1 MTKLSVDR
9 LFGASFTIHLTWI
22 FSRSLRLFFMAG
34 NLWTLVIF
42 LHHCTFTIQWI
53 QRERAQSLF
62 SRFIFILYLMSFFIH
77 LRFGSP
83 VLTSIRLTHFPQS
96 CRIKRLSIQ
105 MKFNPFTEL
114 KCNEFILFLFGL
126 FFVRFPQRKLFFLF
140 LSVNYKRLT
149 KLWFSTIKP
158 SFEHIKQCYYTSTWT
173 SKKKQ
178 TKELKGTYTNTSI
191 KSRTKINEN
200 RKKEELQVGRL

>member
-1 MTKLSVDR
+1 MMKLSVDR

-22 FSRSLRLFFMAG
+22 FSFSP
-34 NLWTLVIF
+34 IF
-42 LHHCTFTIQWI
+42 LWLEICELSWYFCTTAHSQSSQFN
-53 QRERAQSLF
+53 ESAVSLF
-62 SRFIFILYLMSFFIH
+62 SRFIFSLYLMSFFIH

-114 KCNEFILFLFGL
+114 KCNEFIFFSFRL
-126 FFVRFPQRKLFFLF
+126 FFCSFSSKKVCFFS

-158 SFEHIKQCYYTSTWT
+158 SFEHIK
-173 SKKKQ
+173 
-178 TKELKGTYTNTSI
+178 
-191 KSRTKINEN
+191 
-200 RKKEELQVGRL
+200 